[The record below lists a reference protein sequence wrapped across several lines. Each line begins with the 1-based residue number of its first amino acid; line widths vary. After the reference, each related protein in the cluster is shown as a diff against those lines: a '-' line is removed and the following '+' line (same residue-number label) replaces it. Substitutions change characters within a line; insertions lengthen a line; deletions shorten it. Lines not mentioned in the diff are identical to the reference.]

1 MDLVGEKV
9 LMRLYLQ
16 NADRTPHTPTHERV
30 VAAARSEKLA
40 GATVIR
46 GIFGAGY
53 HGIIRT
59 KQWSLVEHVPVIVEI
74 VDDARRVADFI
85 KGPLDRIMTRGMLT
99 LERAAVMMYR
109 VGGGDSLQTAGELEP
124 LSTVPQIQPGTHMT
138 INQNGV
144 LLRVFIGSSD
154 RFEGKSLHEA
164 IVYKVR
170 ELGLAG
176 ATVLRGSEGFG
187 AHSVVHKSSLLEMST
202 DLPIVIE
209 IVDSKEKIQL
219 LLPQLEKMVLEG
231 MVTMEYVAILMYRH
245 GPGSTQKP

>member
-46 GIFGAGY
+46 GILGAGY

-59 KQWSLVEHVPVIVEI
+59 KQWSLLEHVPVIVEI
-74 VDDARRVADFI
+74 VDDARRIADFI

-109 VGGGDSLQTAGELEP
+109 IGGGG
-124 LSTVPQIQPGTHMT
+124 
-138 INQNGV
+138 
-144 LLRVFIGSSD
+144 
-154 RFEGKSLHEA
+154 
-164 IVYKVR
+164 
-170 ELGLAG
+170 
-176 ATVLRGSEGFG
+176 
-187 AHSVVHKSSLLEMST
+187 
-202 DLPIVIE
+202 
-209 IVDSKEKIQL
+209 
-219 LLPQLEKMVLEG
+219 
-231 MVTMEYVAILMYRH
+231 
-245 GPGSTQKP
+245 